1 MKRSLP
7 AWSALGLVSAFT
19 VTVGVPGA
27 ALAHPDAAPKIVGNA
42 KSGKPVFQTTCGV
55 CHRLK
60 AAGSVGNIGPDLNK
74 VSLSEVVIIKAITN
88 GGATVMSKVQAAK
101 YTTQMTAYRNA
112 LTTARIQD
120 IAAFVYT
127 STHPK

>member
-1 MKRSLP
+1 MRGPLR
-7 AWSALGLVSAFT
+7 AWSALGLAAAFT
-19 VTVGVPGA
+19 IAIGVPEA
-27 ALAHPDAAPKIVGNA
+27 ALAHRAVVPKIVGNV

-88 GGATVMSKVQAAK
+88 GGATVMSKLQTAK
-101 YTTQMTAYRNA
+101 YTTQMAAYRNA
-112 LTTARIQD
+112 LTTVQIQD

-127 STHPK
+127 STHVK